1 MRMIR
6 VSAYSINW
14 NAREHRGLIVV
25 TVDGRKDPVRIP
37 VTDPA
42 EFSAISMI
50 LRRDP
55 NHEVFLDP
63 DTGVFFSG
71 KDTP

>member
-1 MRMIR
+1 MIK

-25 TVDGRKDPVRIP
+25 TVEGRKDPVRIP

-63 DTGVFFSG
+63 DTVTFFSG

>member
-1 MRMIR
+1 MNT
-6 VSAYSINW
+6 VSAYSIAW
-14 NAREHRGLIVV
+14 NAREHRGLIVA
-25 TVDGRKDPVRIP
+25 TVEGRKDPIRIP

-42 EFSAISMI
+42 EFCAIGII

-63 DTGVFFSG
+63 DTGMFFSG
-71 KDTP
+71 KDKP